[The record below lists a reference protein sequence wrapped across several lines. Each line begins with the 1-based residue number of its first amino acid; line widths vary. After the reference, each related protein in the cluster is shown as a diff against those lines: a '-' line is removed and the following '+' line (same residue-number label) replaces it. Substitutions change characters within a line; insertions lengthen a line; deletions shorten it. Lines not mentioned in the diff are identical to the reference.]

1 MAKKEKSTT
10 RILDKIKKMYL
21 NYGID
26 IDIMDDDE
34 LERVSDFYIANKS
47 KLEEDYIK
55 SLELKGKFSEEELI

>member
-1 MAKKEKSTT
+1 MAKKENATT

-26 IDIMDDDE
+26 IEIMDDDE
-34 LERVSDFYIANKS
+34 IERVSDFYVANKS

>member
-1 MAKKEKSTT
+1 MAKKEKATT

-26 IDIMDDDE
+26 IEIMDDDE
-34 LERVSDFYIANKS
+34 IERVSNFYVANKS

>member
-1 MAKKEKSTT
+1 MAKKEKATT

-26 IDIMDDDE
+26 IEIMDDDE
-34 LERVSDFYIANKS
+34 IERVSDFYVANKS